1 MQGLCQKWWVSVL
14 HAGHLVTVIRQLYD
28 FYLGRIWWLE
38 RVQHFS
44 ICMFLVTFLLITIV
58 CVLEPNSTT
67 HKKHDVELTTI
78 MGFHTFSTYNGT
90 VSQNMANV
98 DLFLPPPS
106 KFTIDTRRTTGP
118 EQTHY
123 CFAPR
128 PRMCGW
134 WFGVIRSKGIYL
146 FISVCPAPS
155 VSPGIYCVNTC
166 LIYFLHFQTR
176 DTKRDTF
183 VLSSD
188 LTRWFSKNWV
198 TNLPTNAGNRQYWH
212 IFKYRKK
219 WHPHCGHC

>member
-1 MQGLCQKWWVSVL
+1 MQGLCLKWWVSVL
-14 HAGHLVTVIRQLYD
+14 HAGHLVRVIRQLYD

-67 HKKHDVELTTI
+67 QKNMMLNLRLLWASIHFPHITVPSHKIWLMLTY
-78 MGFHTFSTYNGT
+78 FC
-90 VSQNMANV
+90 
-98 DLFLPPPS
+98 PPS

-134 WFGVIRSKGIYL
+134 WFGVIGSKGIYL
-146 FISVCPAPS
+146 LISVCPAPS